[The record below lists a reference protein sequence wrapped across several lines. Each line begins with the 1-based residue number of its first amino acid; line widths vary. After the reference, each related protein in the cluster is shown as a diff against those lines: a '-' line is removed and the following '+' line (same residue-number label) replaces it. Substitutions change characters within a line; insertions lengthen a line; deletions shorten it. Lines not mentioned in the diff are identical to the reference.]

1 MRKLSVILVAIFLM
15 AFAPALVWGFFGTRF
30 SGLWPGARFDRAG
43 NWGYGLGAGSFY
55 IGGEESSPN
64 GFVLSA
70 SGKSVAEVANFVHRM
85 PLRGVWLGASQGI
98 SLWRNCG
105 LEVSGW
111 SLVPKS
117 VTETEFY
124 NDYTQ
129 ATTWDAKPQW
139 GFVEA
144 LATFGYGG
152 MSLIAGFRYDH
163 FSARFTNAVESTF
176 GSEVDNIADV
186 TANSYIPIVG
196 AQCRYSSATSRLI
209 VRTVGFPVIP
219 GDFSYVEPT
228 GSTTSLIAT
237 GHYNNSYFLEIFAEY
252 AWKFGPADIG
262 IFGR

>member
-85 PLRGVWLGASQGI
+85 PLRGVWLGHPKGFRSGEI
-98 SLWRNCG
+98 VVLK
-105 LEVSGW
+105 LSGW
-111 SLVPKS
+111 FPRTPKS

-152 MSLIAGFRYDH
+152 MSLIAGFRYRSFQRSLH
-163 FSARFTNAVESTF
+163 QR
-176 GSEVDNIADV
+176 
-186 TANSYIPIVG
+186 
-196 AQCRYSSATSRLI
+196 CRITSVPR
-209 VRTVGFPVIP
+209 
-219 GDFSYVEPT
+219 
-228 GSTTSLIAT
+228 
-237 GHYNNSYFLEIFAEY
+237 
-252 AWKFGPADIG
+252 
-262 IFGR
+262 